1 MELRQLQTFLTLSE
15 LKNFTKTAAKLG
27 YSQSNITAQIK
38 QLEQELGKPL
48 FNRLGHSVTLTE
60 DGYTLIPYATKI
72 LSLSQEAVETLAVK
86 LHTIISIIASES
98 LCTYRLPQLL
108 NDFRQSHPE
117 VEFHIQLLDTND
129 YYTPLASGQADIAYV
144 LQKPATHP
152 YVKNLLTCNECIGSF
167 CAPNYSLLQK
177 NTLTATD
184 FNEIPLILTGSGCNY
199 RGVFVAELS
208 QANITP
214 NIILETSSLQVIKE
228 MALSGI
234 GICVL
239 PHMAVTK
246 EVNDGR
252 LLQLPYEMNYGFS
265 SQLMIHKDKICST
278 ALQEFIDFSIHCLGT
293 SDL

>member
-72 LSLSQEAVETLAVK
+72 LSLSQEAVETLVVK
-86 LHTIISIIASES
+86 SHTIISIIASES

-108 NDFRQSHPE
+108 NAFRQSHPE

-144 LQKPATHP
+144 LQNQLPILMSKTYLPVMSALVLFAHLITLF
-152 YVKNLLTCNECIGSF
+152 YKRI
-167 CAPNYSLLQK
+167 SLLPQ
-177 NTLTATD
+177 TLTK
-184 FNEIPLILTGSGCNY
+184 F
-199 RGVFVAELS
+199 
-208 QANITP
+208 
-214 NIILETSSLQVIKE
+214 
-228 MALSGI
+228 
-234 GICVL
+234 
-239 PHMAVTK
+239 
-246 EVNDGR
+246 
-252 LLQLPYEMNYGFS
+252 LLY
-265 SQLMIHKDKICST
+265 
-278 ALQEFIDFSIHCLGT
+278 
-293 SDL
+293 